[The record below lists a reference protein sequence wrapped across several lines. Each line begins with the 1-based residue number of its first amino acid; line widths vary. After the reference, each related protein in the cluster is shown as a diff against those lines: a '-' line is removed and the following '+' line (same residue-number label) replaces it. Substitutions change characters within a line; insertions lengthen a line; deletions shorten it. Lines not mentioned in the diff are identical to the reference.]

1 MKIRLMAEGQDYE
14 VAAGR
19 RLHAEGRSPV
29 DELGVGEVGFLVA
42 NIKNVSDAKIG
53 DTITEAA
60 RPDARAVSRLQGA
73 QADGVRRASIRSKAT
88 STRSCATRS
97 RSCG

>member
-14 VAAGR
+14 SLQVGIFTPKAV
-19 RLHAEGRSPV
+19 PV
-29 DELGVGEVGFLVA
+29 EELGVGEVGFLVA
-42 NIKNVSDAKIG
+42 NIKKISDAKIG
-53 DTITEAA
+53 DTITETG
-60 RPDARAVSRLQGA
+60 RPTLGAVPRLQGA
-73 QADGVRRASIRSKAT
+73 EADGVRRASIRSKAT